1 MREREGKRESE
12 EAFCIDLEEKIRE
25 KREREEKAV
34 GSTKKNEDE
43 ING

>member
-25 KREREEKAV
+25 KRERGKSC
-34 GSTKKNEDE
+34 GKHKKNEDE